1 VPAGAIAV
9 AEASSMGAGGAP
21 DVPGSAA
28 AGVPDDGSVA
38 GVVAAGV
45 VVADGGEVSATG
57 GVEPSPA
64 AASSHGLGRSQTL
77 GIMACAWPRKSPMG
91 LGASLE
97 AAQRHGAWAW
107 RKPRSWEQQEASV
120 AEPTP
125 KT

>member
-1 VPAGAIAV
+1 
-9 AEASSMGAGGAP
+9 
-21 DVPGSAA
+21 VPGSAA

-45 VVADGGEVSATG
+45 VVADGGDVPATG